1 MLKSEKKSLIR
12 FLLIYLGS
20 TFLLFSLASWLFYNT
35 QKHDILEQQLN
46 SLKFQSQDISQTL
59 RILHQ
64 KFTPR
69 LQYPRHSLID
79 SAIFD
84 KDKKYIFGSKN
95 APKFLDKK
103 IFTKDSQ
110 RLYLISHVEPY
121 YLGASFLL
129 VSQKLDQKPIT
140 ALQYR
145 IVWFMLGAG
154 LLFGL
159 LGVFLGRLFIAPM
172 RESMSRMN
180 HFIQDTTHEL
190 NTPISTILTNIEM
203 LETFGKC
210 EGSKELQRIEIASK
224 TLSRIYDDLT
234 YLNLNHNY
242 HRRLEWINISTF
254 VEERMVYF
262 STMAENKKIK
272 IELRI
277 EEDIYLEIDKNDIT
291 RLIDNL
297 ISNAIKYNT
306 FKGLIKVCLTE
317 ERLSVKDTGV
327 GIAKKDLKYISQ
339 RFRRANK
346 SEGGFGIG
354 LDIVAQVVESYGFV
368 LDIQSHIHQGTEV
381 SVKWSK

>member
-1 MLKSEKKSLIR
+1 LLKSEKKSLIR

-180 HFIQDTTHEL
+180 HFI
-190 NTPISTILTNIEM
+190 
-203 LETFGKC
+203 
-210 EGSKELQRIEIASK
+210 KELQRIEIA
-224 TLSRIYDDLT
+224 
-234 YLNLNHNY
+234 
-242 HRRLEWINISTF
+242 
-254 VEERMVYF
+254 
-262 STMAENKKIK
+262 
-272 IELRI
+272 
-277 EEDIYLEIDKNDIT
+277 
-291 RLIDNL
+291 
-297 ISNAIKYNT
+297 
-306 FKGLIKVCLTE
+306 
-317 ERLSVKDTGV
+317 
-327 GIAKKDLKYISQ
+327 
-339 RFRRANK
+339 
-346 SEGGFGIG
+346 
-354 LDIVAQVVESYGFV
+354 
-368 LDIQSHIHQGTEV
+368 
-381 SVKWSK
+381 